1 LEEKETVYD
10 LYDEIIKSARQT
22 LDNYLYN
29 PNPDYVDI
37 KAAQNMYKEL
47 SLMGSLSRQEN
58 YQVPMNLDGEV
69 TNVNLVIY
77 HNKEDAG
84 KVSITLENNSLGKIA
99 AEFQVDEDKI
109 SGMVACQNS
118 EAKEYLG
125 GISDTLSEAFD
136 NKDVNISLVW
146 SDSINLGLFGE
157 DRDKDNNTVTTRELY
172 NTAKVFLKSLK
183 NIGGNQNEN

>member
-1 LEEKETVYD
+1 
-10 LYDEIIKSARQT
+10 
-22 LDNYLYN
+22 
-29 PNPDYVDI
+29 
-37 KAAQNMYKEL
+37 
-47 SLMGSLSRQEN
+47 
-58 YQVPMNLDGEV
+58 
-69 TNVNLVIY
+69 VIY

-84 KVSITLENNSLGKIA
+84 KVSITLENNALGKIA

-109 SGMVACQNS
+109 SGMVACQNR

-146 SDSINLGLFGE
+146 SDSINLELFGE
-157 DRDKDNNTVTTRELY
+157 DRDKDNNLVTTRELY

-183 NIGGNQNEN
+183 NIGGNQHEN